1 MSVSGESL
9 YRPEQVSAVSD
20 RLVILSG
27 CSGGGK
33 STLLAELGRR
43 GLAVYEEPGR
53 QLVKEQ
59 LFIGGDAL
67 PWADIDGFIA
77 LTVSRAIYNL
87 VSAARA
93 GRPTVFDRGIIDQI
107 AGLEQ
112 LGRPVPPALATAA
125 ERFPCHR
132 RVFLV
137 PPWPEI
143 FAGDRERRH
152 SFAAAVEAYEGLRQA
167 YERRGYETM
176 LLPKT
181 DVAARADF
189 MLDALGA
196 GWLSGA
202 SVSGERRG
210 VPAGEASRS
219 L

>member
-1 MSVSGESL
+1 VLVGGAMPVMGENTYL
-9 YRPEQVSAVSD
+9 PEQVAVAAD

-53 QLVKEQ
+53 QVVKEQ

-67 PWADIDGFIA
+67 PWADLDGFIA

-87 VSAARA
+87 VSAARLR
-93 GRPTVFDRGIIDQI
+93 RPAVFDRGIIDQI
-107 AGLEQ
+107 AGFEQ
-112 LGRPVPPALATAA
+112 LGRPVPPALAAAA

-143 FAGDRERRH
+143 FANDGERRH
-152 SFAAAVEAYEGLRQA
+152 GFATAEEAYEGLLQA
-167 YERRGYETM
+167 YRRRGYETM
-176 LLPKT
+176 ILPKAT
-181 DVAARADF
+181 VADRADF

-196 GWLSGA
+196 DW
-202 SVSGERRG
+202 RR
-210 VPAGEASRS
+210 
-219 L
+219 

>member
-1 MSVSGESL
+1 MSVSGENL
-9 YRPEQVSAVSD
+9 YRPELVAAVSD

-53 QLVKEQ
+53 QIVKEQ

-67 PWADIDGFIA
+67 PWADLDGFIA

-93 GRPTVFDRGIIDQI
+93 GRRAVFDRGIIDQI
-107 AGLEQ
+107 AGFEQ
-112 LGRPVPPALATAA
+112 LGRPVPPALAAAA

-143 FAGDRERRH
+143 FASDGERRH
-152 SFAAAVEAYEGLRQA
+152 GFAAAEQAYEGLLQA
-167 YERRGYETM
+167 YRRRGYDTVI
-176 LLPKT
+176 LPKAA
-181 DVAARADF
+181 VAERADF
-189 MLDALGA
+189 MLDALTPD
-196 GWLSGA
+196 LT
-202 SVSGERRG
+202 
-210 VPAGEASRS
+210 P
-219 L
+219 

>member
-1 MSVSGESL
+1 MAVADENL
-9 YRPEQVSAVSD
+9 YRPAQVAAVCD
-20 RLVILSG
+20 RLVVLSG

-53 QLVKEQ
+53 QVVKEQ

-67 PWADIDGFIA
+67 PWADLDGFIA

-93 GRPTVFDRGIIDQI
+93 GRPAVFDRGIIDQI
-107 AGLEQ
+107 AGFEQ
-112 LGRPVPPALATAA
+112 RSRPVPPALAAAA

-137 PPWPEI
+137 PPWKEI
-143 FAGDRERRH
+143 FANDDERRH
-152 SFAAAVEAYEGLRQA
+152 GFAVAEAAYDGLLQA
-167 YERRGYETM
+167 YERRGYEIV
-176 LLPKT
+176 LLPKI

-189 MLDALGA
+189 MLGTLGA
-196 GWLSGA
+196 GWPLP
-202 SVSGERRG
+202 VQRPPG
-210 VPAGEASRS
+210 VDQR
-219 L
+219 